1 MGKERWKKVLT
12 VLALNKILMYTCM
25 YVCMHACMY
34 VYVYIYA
41 YMYVY
46 HVRTCVCRFELS
58 ELKAS

>member
-1 MGKERWKKVLT
+1 
-12 VLALNKILMYTCM
+12 M
-25 YVCMHACMY
+25 YVCMHECMY